1 MSKKGRNEMLEKV
14 AETIE
19 KYSMF
24 DRGDVVAVAVSGG
37 LDSTVL
43 LHALSCLKEELGV
56 KLVVCHLNHGLR
68 GEESKR
74 DYSFVEA
81 LALKLALPFE
91 GAELRAG
98 ELLGSSTQAAARE
111 ARYAFFADT
120 ARRRSA
126 SKIALGHTLD
136 DHAETVLMRFVKGS
150 GPGGLKGIAPVRDK
164 FVRPLIGV
172 TREEVLRYADSHAI
186 EHVED
191 SSNAS
196 DKYLRNELRHDLI
209 PHIKERYNPN
219 IINTLTRSALI
230 SARDDEYLNLLAE
243 SAYADALSED
253 GPLGVAFDRGK
264 LLKMHPAVS
273 TRVFLKGASVLGKR
287 SLLYACHINRFLDLI
302 EGSKPNVRFMLP
314 GGLALVRE
322 YDRITLS
329 TAPLRPPATFDMP
342 IAVPGTTGVEEAG
355 FVVSATIAEPPSAK
369 ALGTAPM
376 TAFFDYDAI
385 PGDVSIRNLK
395 PGDTMVPM
403 GMRGRKKLKDIF
415 IDSKVPVS
423 KRAHTPVLYAG
434 GRVIWAVGLRQS
446 DNYKVLKST
455 SRALKIK
462 CTPQRGV

>member
-1 MSKKGRNEMLEKV
+1 MLEKV
-14 AETIE
+14 RETI
-19 KYSMF
+19 KKHSMF
-24 DRGDVVAVAVSGG
+24 DQGEVVAVAVSGG

-43 LHALSCLKEELGV
+43 LHALFLLKEDLGV

-81 LALKLALPFE
+81 LALKFALPFE
-91 GAELRAG
+91 GAELPAG
-98 ELLGSSTQAAARE
+98 LLKGSSTQAAARE
-111 ARYAFFADT
+111 ARYAFLADT
-120 ARRRSA
+120 ARRRGA

-150 GPGGLKGIAPVRDK
+150 GTGGLKGIAPVRQK
-164 FVRPLIGV
+164 FVRPLIEV
-172 TREEVLRYADSHAI
+172 TREEVGRYAKAHSPPI
-186 EHVED
+186 EYVED

-196 DKYLRNELRHDLI
+196 DKYLRNALRHDLI

-230 SARDDEYLNLLAE
+230 SARDDEYLNLRAE
-243 SAYADALSED
+243 SAYADALSAD
-253 GPLGVAFDRGK
+253 GPLGSSALVFDRGK
-264 LLKMHPAVS
+264 LLKLHPAVS
-273 TRVFLKGASVLGKR
+273 TRVFLKGASILGKR
-287 SLLYACHINRFLDLI
+287 ARLYACHINRFLDLI
-302 EGSKPNVRFMLP
+302 KGSRPNVRAMLP

-329 TAPLRPPATFDMP
+329 TAPLRTPATFDMA

-369 ALGTAPM
+369 ALGAAPM

-403 GMRGRKKLKDIF
+403 GMRGHKKLKDIF
-415 IDSKVPVS
+415 IDSKVPAL
-423 KRAHTPVLYAG
+423 KRARTPVLYAG
-434 GRVIWAVGLRQS
+434 GRIIWAVGLRQS
-446 DNYKVLKST
+446 DSYKVLKST
-455 SRALKIK
+455 SRVLKIE
-462 CTPQRGV
+462 CNPG